1 MGLSVVTKRCILAL
15 GLLLLCA
22 AADPPATEQPI
33 LEQPRMTIR
42 GSALRILPGEELSYL
57 RFSGGV
63 TAEGEW
69 FTLTADVAEL
79 DVLNTALAGFRDI
92 ELPSQARDPQ
102 RIVRD
107 PGQTIAEM
115 LRELKLPRM
124 RLAESQLQRI
134 GAAGGVSLV
143 MQRPGAAILTLTTDS
158 LISIDGGK
166 TWAVEQRSRFSYRDP
181 GGGVAGGLVA
191 DYLVY
196 DDTTRRALARGNVS
210 GEAFWDEGT
219 PVSFE
224 AQRCEMDLTA
234 QVLTISEGLLVRA
247 GSLEMCCGVLSA
259 DLDARVLQASGA
271 PRLVDHERGLEL
283 TAQTIDV
290 ALAADGGEADQGR
303 VVINAR
309 GGVTASLDTARLQ
322 AADTAAPPAESAGPL
337 RLTAAEL
344 RADLAERTITATG
357 EPLLTYGDSS
367 YRGQVITL
375 RWEDERRFI
384 VEVEGPQHARLRLDE
399 LREAGADTEE

>member
-1 MGLSVVTKRCILAL
+1 VGLPDAITRSVLAL
-15 GLLLLCA
+15 GLLLLGA
-22 AADPPATEQPI
+22 AADPPVAEQPAT
-33 LEQPRMTIR
+33 EQPRMTIR

-69 FTLTADVAEL
+69 FTLTAEVAEL

-92 ELPSQARDPQ
+92 ELPAEARDPE

-115 LRELKLPRM
+115 SREMQLPRM

-143 MQRPGAAILTLTTDS
+143 MQRPGAAAITLTTDS

-166 TWAVEQRSRFSYRDP
+166 SWAVEQRSRLSYRDP
-181 GGGVAGGLVA
+181 AGGVEGALDA

-196 DDTTRRALARGNVS
+196 DDATRRALARGDIR
-210 GEAFWDEGT
+210 GEALWDDGA

-224 AQRCEMDLTA
+224 AQRCEMDLETQRLA
-234 QVLTISEGLLVRA
+234 ISEGLLLRS
-247 GSLEMCCGVLSA
+247 GSIEMCCGVLSA
-259 DLDARVLQASGA
+259 DLDARLLQASGA
-271 PRLVDHERGLEL
+271 PRLVDGERGLEL

-290 ALAADGGEADQGR
+290 ELAAQNAGEDQDGAL
-303 VVINAR
+303 ITAR
-309 GGVTASLDTARLQ
+309 GGVTATVDAARL
-322 AADTAAPPAESAGPL
+322 AAGDGASADPAAPL

-344 RADLAERTITATG
+344 RADLAARTLTATG
-357 EPLLTYGDSS
+357 EPLLSYGDSS
-367 YRGQVITL
+367 YRGQLITL
-375 RWEDERRFI
+375 RWEDQQHYVI
-384 VEVEGPQHARLRLDE
+384 EVEGPQHARLRLDE
-399 LREAGADTEE
+399 LKEAGADAE